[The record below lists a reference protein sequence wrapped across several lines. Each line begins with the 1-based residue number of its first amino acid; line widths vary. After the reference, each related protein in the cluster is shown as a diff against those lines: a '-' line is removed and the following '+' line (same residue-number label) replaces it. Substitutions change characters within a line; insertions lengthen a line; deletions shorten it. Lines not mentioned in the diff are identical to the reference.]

1 MIKVSVIVPVYNGEK
16 YLEQCLDSICNQTLQ
31 EIEIICVDDGSTDS
45 SWDILN
51 RYKDQDDRIQLYRQQ
66 NLYAGVARNTGKS
79 HATGEYLVF
88 WDCDDFFEPD
98 ALEKMYG
105 KAKAVDADV
114 CVCGGNQFLE
124 SKQKLYPWPPYLSVK
139 NIPETDTFN
148 RFTNPDY
155 YLNFTNA
162 AAWNKIFKRSYIE
175 QLKLDF
181 QPVRNGN
188 DVYFTVNA
196 IGLADRITVLNEKLV
211 NYRVNQSSGLV
222 CSISKS
228 PLSPIQAWMDIAENL
243 EKHDGFGERSFA
255 NKAMGSMIYMLQ
267 NFQKWDAFR
276 QAVEAL
282 KEYGLEKMHIQIQE
296 DGYYYSVWNG
306 ECVRH
311 LYQDTPEEFAV
322 FFAYSVYVQK
332 SEAYAEKRGMSQDLS
347 LQKKAYKDLTKQNR
361 ANEKKIARDESKI
374 TRLEEKRDVLK
385 EKNADLKR
393 QLTEQKK
400 KNEAL
405 GKKLKTV
412 EQENQKIR
420 ASWSFRIG
428 KVLMWLPGKI
438 KRLFRKQ

>member
-1 MIKVSVIVPVYNGEK
+1 MMSKQRYD
-16 YLEQCLDSICNQTLQ
+16 YL
-31 EIEIICVDDGSTDS
+31 VVG
-45 SWDILN
+45 
-51 RYKDQDDRIQLYRQQ
+51 
-66 NLYAGVARNTGKS
+66 AGLFGAVFAHEAKKAGKS
-79 HATGEYLVF
+79 VLVI
-88 WDCDDFFEPD
+88 DKRPNIAGNVYTEDIEGIHVH
-98 ALEKMYG
+98 KYG
-105 KAKAVDADV
+105 AHIFHTN
-114 CVCGGNQFLE
+114 NQEVWNYVQQFA
-124 SKQKLYPWPPYLSVK
+124 
-139 NIPETDTFN
+139 TFN
-148 RFTNPDY
+148 RFTNPDH

-196 IGLADRITVLNEKLV
+196 IGLADRITVLDEKLV
-211 NYRVNQSSGLV
+211 NYRVNQASGLV

-243 EKHDGFGERSFA
+243 EKYEGFGERSFA
-255 NKAMGSMIYMLQ
+255 NKAIGSMIYMLQ
-267 NFQKWDAFR
+267 NFQKWGAFR

-282 KEYGLEKMHIQIQE
+282 KEYGLEKMHIQIQK
-296 DGYYYSVWNG
+296 DGYYYNAWNG

-322 FFAYSVYVQK
+322 FFAYSVYIQK

-385 EKNADLKR
+385 EKNVDLKR

-438 KRLFRKQ
+438 KRLFRKK

>member
-1 MIKVSVIVPVYNGEK
+1 MMSKQRYD
-16 YLEQCLDSICNQTLQ
+16 YL
-31 EIEIICVDDGSTDS
+31 VVG
-45 SWDILN
+45 
-51 RYKDQDDRIQLYRQQ
+51 
-66 NLYAGVARNTGKS
+66 AGLFGAVFAHEAKKAGKS
-79 HATGEYLVF
+79 VLVI
-88 WDCDDFFEPD
+88 DKRPNIAGNVYTEDIEGIHVH
-98 ALEKMYG
+98 KYG
-105 KAKAVDADV
+105 AHIFHTN
-114 CVCGGNQFLE
+114 NQEVWNYVQQFA
-124 SKQKLYPWPPYLSVK
+124 
-139 NIPETDTFN
+139 TFN
-148 RFTNPDY
+148 RFTNPDH

-196 IGLADRITVLNEKLV
+196 IGLADRITVLDEKLV
-211 NYRVNQSSGLV
+211 NYRVNQASGLV

-243 EKHDGFGERSFA
+243 EKYEGFGERSFA
-255 NKAMGSMIYMLQ
+255 NKAIGSMIYMLQ

-282 KEYGLEKMHIQIQE
+282 KEYGLEKMHIQIQK
-296 DGYYYSVWNG
+296 DGYYYNAWNG

-322 FFAYSVYVQK
+322 FFAYSVYIQK

-385 EKNADLKR
+385 EKNVDLKR

-438 KRLFRKQ
+438 KRLFRKK